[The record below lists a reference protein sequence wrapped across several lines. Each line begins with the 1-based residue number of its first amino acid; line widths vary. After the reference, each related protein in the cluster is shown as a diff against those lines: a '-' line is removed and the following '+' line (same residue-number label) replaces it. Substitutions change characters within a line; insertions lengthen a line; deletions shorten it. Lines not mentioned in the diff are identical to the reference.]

1 MAGVFERWFT
11 AGWGQMDFNAHL
23 ANTAYLDLAA
33 DTRMMYFAEHGFPM
47 REFERLRLGPVVRRD
62 EIEYH
67 REVRLLE
74 RVRVDLVLEGLS
86 ADASRFR
93 LGNTFHREDG
103 TVAARVISA
112 GGWLSLA
119 ERKLVAP
126 PEALAAALRALARSE
141 SYADIVAG
149 SR

>member
-11 AGWGQMDFNAHL
+11 AGWGQMGFNGHL

-47 REFERLRLGPVVRRD
+47 RGEFERLHLGPVVRRD
-62 EIEYH
+62 EIEYY

-74 RVRVDLVLEGLS
+74 RVRV
-86 ADASRFR
+86 DASRFR

-103 TVAARVISA
+103 TLAARVISE

-119 ERKLVAP
+119 QRKLVAP

-141 SYADIVAG
+141 RYADIVAG